1 MYTLVLA
8 SLSWNKRTGLTY
20 GCDGHRDA
28 AKVGFHDHLLYMAI
42 FRAKKNQFEMF
53 ARCILITKPHLPPST
68 FQTSCIRDTGFFGKD
83 FLLSNGLENEDF
95 LSPCLV
101 LFLKG
106 LLRNFSCLSEGLF
119 GPFFDELFG
128 PIGSFLPIR
137 AKHPSFM
144 TYKRRRVPEVRQ

>member
-1 MYTLVLA
+1 
-8 SLSWNKRTGLTY
+8 
-20 GCDGHRDA
+20 
-28 AKVGFHDHLLYMAI
+28 
-42 FRAKKNQFEMF
+42 MF
-53 ARCILITKPHLPPST
+53 VRWILITKPPLPPSLPQL
-68 FQTSCIRDTGFFGKD
+68 FKRSCIRDTGFFGKD

-144 TYKRRRVPEVRQ
+144 TYKRRRVPEVRQQTVNIKLCQQPIPTDPFFMTQVLFIYNSHL

>member
-1 MYTLVLA
+1 MPFDKAISRWTDHWEAAEGGFQDRSFGTKKINLTC
-8 SLSWNKRTGLTY
+8 LSDVFLTPNHPSFPQHFKR
-20 GCDGHRDA
+20 
-28 AKVGFHDHLLYMAI
+28 
-42 FRAKKNQFEMF
+42 
-53 ARCILITKPHLPPST
+53 
-68 FQTSCIRDTGFFGKD
+68 SCIRDTGFFGKD